1 MDNIKVIKAPVL
13 KKRALNAHKGTF
25 GTALLIN
32 GSYGMAGAAI
42 LSVRS
47 CLRSGIGIAKMCV
60 PDRIYDI
67 IASAVPEAV
76 ALPVAAT
83 PEGMFSFADAEKI
96 LSALTGVSC
105 IVFGC
110 GIGQGKDNA
119 LILELLIKNAKCP
132 LIIDADGINT
142 LYPHINIIRQANAP
156 VILTPHPGEMARLC
170 GKSVAE
176 IESNR
181 VLTAKTFA
189 KEHKVYLVLKGSG
202 TVVATPEG
210 EIYINETG
218 NPGMATGGSGDTLTG
233 IMAAL
238 ISRDKDITRAVTNAV
253 YIHGKA
259 GDVAAERLSETA
271 MIPSDIID
279 ELPCLFKTLE
289 R

>member
-1 MDNIKVIKAPVL
+1 MENIKIIEAPVFE
-13 KKRALNAHKGTF
+13 KRAKNAHKGTF

-42 LSVRS
+42 LSARS

-60 PDRIYDI
+60 PDKIYQI
-67 IASAVPEAV
+67 IAAAVPEAV
-76 ALPVAAT
+76 ALPVISSENGRFSAT
-83 PEGMFSFADAEKI
+83 DADKI
-96 LSALTGVSC
+96 LNAVAGVNC

-110 GIGQGKDNA
+110 GTGQSADIAK
-119 LILELLIKNAKCP
+119 ILDLLVKNAKCP

-142 LYPHINIIRQANAP
+142 LSSHINIIRQAHAP

-170 GKSVAE
+170 GKTVAE
-176 IESNR
+176 IENDR
-181 VLTAKTFA
+181 VKTAKAFA
-189 KEHKVYLVLKGSG
+189 TEYNVYLVLKGSG
-202 TVVATPEG
+202 TVVATPTG
-210 EIYINETG
+210 EVFINETG

-238 ISRDKDITRAVTNAV
+238 ISRDSDITRAVKNSV

-259 GDVAAERLSETA
+259 GDMAAERLSETSVL
-271 MIPSDIID
+271 PSDIID
-279 ELPCLFKTLE
+279 ELPCLFKMLE